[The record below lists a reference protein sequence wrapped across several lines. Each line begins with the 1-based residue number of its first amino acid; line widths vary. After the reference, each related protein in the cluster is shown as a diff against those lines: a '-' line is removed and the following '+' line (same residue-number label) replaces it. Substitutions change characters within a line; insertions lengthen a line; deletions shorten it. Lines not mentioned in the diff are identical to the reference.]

1 MAQLRRLAEGVQS
14 RLEVTLVGASYHKCS
29 AEAWKYRDLQLDEV
43 QLRGCLKSI
52 FGTSKPHK
60 PNPPSPLHYKG
71 MGVSKPLKSRRE
83 EWKRGF

>member
-14 RLEVTLVGASYHKCS
+14 RIEVTLVGASYHKCS

-52 FGTSKPHK
+52 FG
-60 PNPPSPLHYKG
+60 NI
-71 MGVSKPLKSRRE
+71 
-83 EWKRGF
+83 